1 MTTITFDSKKHVYHK
16 LQKLFSMSER
26 DVTFDTSY
34 EIVNPKTGNSV
45 VFNFTHSTGPEF
57 DPETKYIYKSDDGL
71 TLEVVNDKHITK
83 VRAQMYLE
91 AKTRY

>member
-1 MTTITFDSKKHVYHK
+1 MTTIIYDSKKHVYHK
-16 LQKLFSMSER
+16 LQKLFSMSEK

-34 EIVNPKTGNSV
+34 KVVNPKTNNSV

-71 TLEVVNDKHITK
+71 TLEVCNDKKITAI
-83 VRAQMYLE
+83 RAQNYLE